1 MSKKTTMHSR
11 AKHAMRAAHSNK
23 SKATQLG
30 VAASVALVST
40 LAIAPIA
47 KGETLQQNDSSPALI
62 KKNQADTPKT
72 PTASSAGTA
81 KAAGSTNT
89 AATNKKT
96 ASNTTP
102 QSTATSPT
110 APQPAQPQT
119 HAGAHTSVR
128 ANAPEGTRA
137 PEPLTTPA
145 EKPQTPN
152 SPAGEQPPKPS
163 STPTETVAPN
173 TTHPEADTQ
182 ENADKQVTH
191 NDDTK
196 PTYTFKITYAV
207 EGYPQKEL
215 LQPTEYSFTEEEL
228 NKLSDPTND
237 GLYIP
242 VKQTKGYRTQRGA
255 YVKDK
260 NGKFVLD
267 KEKNDSITS
276 YIKIDKDLIKK
287 HVNKITSSDKTIISN
302 MVVEYRPKTVTYYI
316 RHMLQDPTDTNK
328 FTEYTKTNETIT
340 VTDEHGAAKLIH
352 VTKAKGAVGQRLYTQ
367 PLSIEGY
374 TVEENLINSPVPDDA
389 ADDEGQTSSSARH
402 TPRKNPLVLEVRYL
416 RNTHRVSYDTQGGT
430 AIQSKH
436 FLYGMQVDAVADP
449 KRKGYE
455 FLGWTQESA
464 DTQTPPPAGSTPAGT
479 ATTTPASAAP
489 NKTPDATKIDK
500 MPDHNV
506 RFVAHWK
513 AQARAQYSINVWVQK
528 ADLVDPEHPSNMDN
542 YDFIGT
548 VHKEG
553 DTDKLISDDDIDI
566 KNQLNSLQ
574 GVTFPD
580 VKHLTKDNFDD
591 YFVDDK
597 TAQDLT
603 HEFNNEQEPEYFGST
618 TKRARAMLRP
628 DGSTVV
634 NKVYNRRTYELYFA
648 LPEHDSSITNPIEGY
663 NPTITKNGKEYTYDK
678 NTPDSAYK
686 LMYRFGQRV
695 SFNTGYPNR
704 EDFVLYENNDKN
716 NETIG
721 SLGWSLANDQG
732 ERDYFDTPP
741 FRFDERFIHPKSS
754 KGVKYTQ
761 NSCMLYGKKLGKYQR
776 VLFGDANS
784 ATAMYHIVVQLE
796 TEQSVRDNLGKH
808 VSDTERT
815 YATSREY
822 TYTKADTDVSD
833 YKYTA
838 PSIEG
843 YEVIEEDAPI
853 IENGLRKVQRG
864 SSKDVYEVRDDC
876 NPTREYME
884 HEWSV
889 YVEAYN
895 KAHPGNEIDEDD
907 DDELRTWVE
916 REYPTLR
923 FVKKLYGKDSYVTD
937 DSDDSD
943 SEIDKN
949 YFLRFRYRRKTA
961 PVRFFSSE
969 HEQITSTSGEDT
981 PGVAGTPSAGAAAGA
996 TIDEPYETNLK
1007 TRNYDAMV
1015 TASKSSPDKQFTD
1028 TYTFTTPTGN
1038 TYTFTRP
1045 ANLPEH
1051 YVFAGWSLD
1060 PNGTRLVD
1068 ARKQDGTPYT
1078 KDELAQL
1085 KQEKPEEYQKLISSI
1100 PQAAQGTTLYAAW
1113 KPATPLHTI
1122 DVDMNRD
1129 DAPEHSKVYVEHLQ
1143 RAQENTTS
1151 TQTDADSP
1159 AAQPK
1164 NMFPRVAERP
1174 GYIFNG
1180 WLQEYKQKNGPVR
1193 WLPFSFDEPIQE
1205 DLHIKANWVSDPRVT
1220 GTITHVFLREGYTA
1234 EQYKAAKQANN
1245 QEALRQI
1252 VANINTTNLSNL
1264 RPRSSYAAEAAY
1276 RNGNYYPDHT
1286 YSTFTVSDKAA
1297 NNTAEFIY
1305 TPYTTQRCVVH
1316 YKDAAGNTI
1325 KPDYVFKTN
1334 KLTYDVLFAP
1344 TIAGYRLQDN
1354 QHLTQQIHF
1363 AGADAMG
1370 KTTPYEYTFTYDDVR
1385 ILSRKNDAQKSPTNY
1400 SRLQFDVDTTE
1411 LKAENGKIIA
1421 VPSQTP
1427 GGSLICAPGSIAQDG
1442 TTPAAPG
1449 TSEQPIATDHLT
1461 FDVVKGTK
1469 AYQIPLPSVQEKEGY
1484 TFIGWT
1490 SKIIFENGAQAD
1502 GATRLPIFSEE
1513 FPYKVVYTAHFK
1525 KTKIAFTSDNKNQTQ
1540 DTPDGYYKVIYKADQ
1555 NGRLQRTITD
1565 DHGKQTEE
1573 TLDQLTN
1580 IVVVDK
1586 YKTTRIDAPRAL
1598 PDKGFVEKG
1607 AFEFDGT
1614 DQKDRTYIKHFEMI
1628 TPETVEKRYVM
1639 PGQLLLQAGQTA
1651 KDLIANSNKFADSD
1665 DAATGALKATYEF
1678 CDEAGNTNT
1687 AQGKLD
1693 LKNPGEHKIFIKV
1706 TAGRAQTRVSKIVPY
1721 FYEVMPEMFFGSALK
1736 AKGYN
1741 EDLLRE
1747 YTKITFKSKPAE
1759 GVLAGKDDK
1768 TTDGDT
1774 ETLTTYV
1781 FKGNTDHKAPA
1792 TYRLDMPSCAGNNVE
1807 DKGYH
1812 YVFRGWR
1819 KVGAHAQTAP
1829 VSDFKTFKADI
1840 AANERYHIIDTP
1852 QQDIVYEAVYQQI
1865 SYITQKTDDGN
1876 VPPDSV
1882 VVSFQPAE
1890 GHTWNDGTTGPQVFY
1905 IKKGMNIARLDKN
1918 GKPIKDDDTTTKSIL
1933 DELGAQLNGYQ
1944 GAWSKSSMK
1953 DVPGDETVGD
1963 HPGEWVASHA
1973 FQEFVAKQD
1982 KFVEPTLLKLKT
1994 VCTKDALP
2002 KPEDFITNLE
2012 ALKKNNLV
2020 DGNDAITVAYANNPD
2035 TSKPGPHTVTLTI
2048 TVKHKDAAAPI
2059 TYTKNTVINVLSPV
2073 YQASDQHI
2081 KDVLKSIEQKKKENP
2096 STPNLTEEEKL
2107 VNDNYVEV
2115 SFETNTQQGSM
2126 VGVTDDASGAG
2137 GTTGTGVNT
2146 QTYSRIVLKYKDG
2159 RPQTVL
2165 DVPYVKA
2172 EQNKSDASGEFDW
2185 EFVGWELVEVPSD
2198 AAGTN
2203 SNANAAASAAA
2214 NTAANAVLGQTR
2226 DASGISAA
2234 QAARLAAT
2242 HAPKRMRRSLVGAD
2256 PTGAVDTTGTGTGT
2270 NPAGTPAG
2278 GNTIVIPPNEHSVT
2292 KKYTQK
2298 LIYRAVFKKIP
2309 HIISAK
2315 GGSGIPAGYVPFA
2328 VQPAPGHTWQ
2338 DGTTNPIINYVKSGS
2353 SIASVIQN
2361 CESNIAGFEGWR
2373 VYGADNKELTTQS
2386 EIESRTPTSART
2398 FVARQSELPHITPKD
2413 NVVISVGDAMP
2424 SYRELVQ
2431 NIEDNS
2437 AATAGTA
2444 GAGATPAAPGTPGTA
2459 AAPATQNSLD
2469 AFTNNAIN
2477 KRFAGWKTAEDG
2489 YKTIDTSKP
2498 GTYNVSF
2505 ELEYYTDKQETN
2517 ADGTP
2522 ATDTAGKPLFKKA
2535 TLRVTVP
2542 VRVLPRVI
2550 PFQDMPQEKSCE
2562 HDFIQQNYHKELFRI
2577 SSSKNGKLASAWHS
2591 YWVRNGITLNPNEF
2605 IGDVLNPREFDG
2617 AQTGDAHGSE
2627 RLAPQ
2632 ATSDAAARA
2641 NTLGVP
2647 QVVPKP
2653 GYMFKNWVA
2662 NKQSDG
2668 TIVYVANFYKLPRM
2682 NAEFKAQSRENTPFA
2697 ATLTCD
2703 ENNPLSYKAGT
2714 LQGFTAGSPAYG
2726 LTASCTAD
2734 SCSVTGTPVVTDWKP
2749 GEQKRTVTLHFES
2762 RDKFGRE
2769 SEFAIA
2775 VDIVRANTKPSGG
2788 HGGTIGG
2795 AGHESFGHVSGIL
2808 HPALRR
2814 GDEGAGVGSAD
2825 GANAGA
2831 EAHAAGTLPVITHN
2845 NLGSLRA
2852 THVARGARLPQTGDP
2867 SLAHTAGMLAGAGM
2881 ALMSGV
2887 LVKKK
2892 KKQNATSEE

>member
-47 KGETLQQNDSSPALI
+47 KGETLQQNDASPSLI

-128 ANAPEGTRA
+128 ANAPEGARA
-137 PEPLTTPA
+137 PKPLTTPA

-152 SPAGEQPPKPS
+152 SPAGEQPTNPS
-163 STPTETVAPN
+163 SKPTETVAPN
-173 TTHPEADTQ
+173 TAHPEADTQ
-182 ENADKQVTH
+182 EHADKQVKR

-196 PTYTFKITYAV
+196 RTYTFTITYAV

-316 RHMLQDPTDTNK
+316 RHMLQDSTDTNK
-328 FTEYTKTNETIT
+328 FTEYTKTNNTIT
-340 VTDEHGAAKLIH
+340 VTDEDGSQKVIH
-352 VTKAKGAVGQRLYTQ
+352 VTKAAGAVGQRLYTQ

-389 ADDEGQTSSSARH
+389 DDDEGQTSSSAGH
-402 TPRKNPLVLEVRYL
+402 TPRKKPLVLEVRYL
-416 RNTHRVSYDTQGGT
+416 RNSHRVSYDTQGGT

-436 FLYGMQVDAVADP
+436 FLYGTQVDAVVDP

-464 DTQTPPPAGSTPAGT
+464 DTQTPTPAGSTPAGT
-479 ATTTPASAAP
+479 ATATPASAAP

-513 AQARAQYSINVWVQK
+513 PASQRAQYHINIWVQK
-528 ADLVDPEHPSNMDN
+528 ADLPKPDDPTNMDN
-542 YDFIGT
+542 YDFIGQ
-548 VHKEG
+548 VKKEG
-553 DTDKLISDDDIDI
+553 TSDGTVTDADLNLNNNQMANLAWPDQKLRGAITNKEDFDKYFMEDNAS
-566 KNQLNSLQ
+566 SE
-574 GVTFPD
+574 
-580 VKHLTKDNFDD
+580 LTKKMNS
-591 YFVDDK
+591 VE
-597 TAQDLT
+597 A
-603 HEFNNEQEPEYFGST
+603 PEYFGAKKMRAL
-618 TKRARAMLRP
+618 TKIRP
-628 DGSTVV
+628 DGTTVV
-634 NKVYNRRTYELYFA
+634 NKVFNRRVYELIFA
-648 LPEHDSSITNPIEGY
+648 NPDIEKNGTTTKLF
-663 NPTITKNGKEYTYDK
+663 NTVHHFTITKGDKEYNDTDK
-678 NTPDSAYK
+678 SKLYK
-686 LMYRFGQRV
+686 VTYRFGQTIHYTSGFPTDTETKRYKTEEDDSRV
-695 SFNTGYPNR
+695 FG
-704 EDFVLYENNDKN
+704 
-716 NETIG
+716 
-721 SLGWSLANDQG
+721 LGWRVANDAG
-732 ERDYFDTPP
+732 KVFFIDTPP
-741 FRFDERFIHPKSS
+741 YRFDEKHFIAPQTKDSGAFS
-754 KGVKYTQ
+754 QKNIRLFGENLTP
-761 NSCMLYGKKLGKYQR
+761 YQR
-776 VLFGDANS
+776 VLVPDGSNNS
-784 ATAMYHIVVQLE
+784 AGSVHVLVKLE
-796 TEQSVRDNLGKH
+796 TEESARRNDDSNREYVASELSYTKDDTVNSDYPYGAPTIEGFEPLEQTQSV
-808 VSDTERT
+808 
-815 YATSREY
+815 ATPREDDY
-822 TYTKADTDVSD
+822 YDKLADELADVWKKD
-833 YKYTA
+833 H
-838 PSIEG
+838 PE
-843 YEVIEEDAPI
+843 EEDDPD
-853 IENGLRKVQRG
+853 G
-864 SSKDVYEVRDDC
+864 S
-876 NPTREYME
+876 
-884 HEWSV
+884 
-889 YVEAYN
+889 
-895 KAHPGNEIDEDD
+895 
-907 DDELRTWVE
+907 DDEFREWVE
-916 REYPTLR
+916 QKFPHLVFTS
-923 FVKKLYGKDSYVTD
+923 KG
-937 DSDDSD
+937 SDDSD
-943 SEIDKN
+943 LEENGLLIFK
-949 YFLRFRYRRKTA
+949 YKRKKA
-961 PVRFFSSE
+961 PVRFAVDE
-969 HEQITSTSGEDT
+969 VTPIQDTQGDHASTQE
-981 PGVAGTPSAGAAAGA
+981 PFGTNIKKFAPNYNGA
-996 TIDEPYETNLK
+996 
-1007 TRNYDAMV
+1007 V
-1015 TASKSSPDKQFTD
+1015 TKNAPAQGKQFASSYTFRLNGK
-1028 TYTFTTPTGN
+1028 TYTFK
-1038 TYTFTRP
+1038 RP
-1045 ANLPEH
+1045 DNLPED
-1051 YVFAGWSLD
+1051 YEFAGWSLD
-1060 PNGTRLVD
+1060 PAGTKKLEPL
-1068 ARKQDGTPYT
+1068 KSDGTPYT
-1078 KDELAQL
+1078 AKELAELL
-1085 KQEKPEEYQKLISSI
+1085 KKSPEDITRALGKTPLESAGI
-1100 PQAAQGTTLYAAW
+1100 TLYASW
-1113 KPATPLHTI
+1113 KRADTIHTI

-1129 DAPEHSKVYVEHLQ
+1129 DAPKHSTVYVEHLQ

-1180 WLQEYKQKNGPVR
+1180 WLQEYKQKDGSVR

-1234 EQYKAAKQANN
+1234 EQYKTAKQTGN
-1245 QEALRQI
+1245 QEALRQMI
-1252 VANINTTNLSNL
+1252 ANINVTNLSNL

-1276 RNGNYYPDHT
+1276 RNGNYFPDHT
-1286 YSTFTVSDKAA
+1286 YSTFTVSDNASK
-1297 NNTAEFIY
+1297 NTAEFIY

-1325 KPDYVFKTN
+1325 KPDYVFETN

-1344 TIAGYRLQDN
+1344 TIAGYRLQDS

-1411 LKAENGKIIA
+1411 LKAEHGKIIA

-1628 TPETVEKRYVM
+1628 KPETVEKRYVM

-1651 KDLIANSNKFADSD
+1651 KDLIANSKEFADSD
-1665 DAATGALKATYEF
+1665 DATTGALKATYEF

-1693 LKNPGEHKIFIKV
+1693 LINPGEHKIFIKV

-1741 EDLLRE
+1741 NDLLRE

-1768 TTDGDT
+1768 TTEGNT

-1840 AANERYHIIDTP
+1840 AANERYHTIDTP

-2081 KDVLKSIEQKKKENP
+2081 KDVLKKIEDKKKNP
-2096 STPNLTEEEKL
+2096 SAPNLNEEEKL

-2115 SFETNTQQGSM
+2115 SFETNTEQGSM
-2126 VGVTDDASGAG
+2126 VGVTPDASGAG
-2137 GTTGTGVNT
+2137 STPGTGTEK

-2172 EQNKSDASGEFDW
+2172 EQNKKDASGEFDW
-2185 EFVGWELVEVPSD
+2185 EFVGWELVKVPSD
-2198 AAGTN
+2198 AAGTD
-2203 SNANAAASAAA
+2203 SNANAAASA
-2214 NTAANAVLGQTR
+2214 AANAVLGQTR

-2234 QAARLAAT
+2234 R
-2242 HAPKRMRRSLVGAD
+2242 APKRMRRSLVDAD
-2256 PTGAVDTTGTGTGT
+2256 PTGAVDTTGTGT

-2278 GNTIVIPPNEHSVT
+2278 GNTIVIPPNKHSVT
-2292 KKYTQK
+2292 NKYTQK

-2373 VYGADNKELTTQS
+2373 VYGADNKELTTQA
-2386 EIESRTPTSART
+2386 EVESRTPTSART
-2398 FVARQSELPHITPKD
+2398 FVARQSEVPNITPKD

-2431 NIEDNS
+2431 NTEDNS
-2437 AATAGTA
+2437 VGTAGTA

-2459 AAPATQNSLD
+2459 ATPATQNSLD

-2477 KRFAGWKTAEDG
+2477 KRFAGWKTAKDG

-2517 ADGTP
+2517 TDGTP

-2550 PFQDMPQEKSCE
+2550 PFQNMPQTTSSE
-2562 HDFIQQNYHKELFRI
+2562 HEFIQQNYHKELFRI
-2577 SSSKNGKLASAWHS
+2577 STSKNGKLASAWHS
-2591 YWVRNGITLNPNEF
+2591 YWVRNGITLNPNEY

-2617 AQTGDAHGSE
+2617 ATNGANGAE
-2627 RLAPQ
+2627 ALAPQ
-2632 ATSDAAARA
+2632 ATSDDAARA

-2647 QVVPKP
+2647 QVVAKP

-2662 NKQSDG
+2662 IKQSDG
-2668 TIVYVANFYKLPRM
+2668 TIVYMANFYKLPRM
-2682 NAEFKAQSRENTPFA
+2682 NAQFKAQSRENTPFV
-2697 ATLTCD
+2697 ATLTTN
-2703 ENNPLSYKAGT
+2703 ENNPLSYKTGT

-2726 LTASCTAD
+2726 LTASCTAN
-2734 SCSVTGTPVVTDWKP
+2734 SCSVTGTPVVTDWQP

-2788 HGGTIGG
+2788 HGGVIGG

-2814 GDEGAGVGSAD
+2814 GDGGVGV
-2825 GANAGA
+2825 GAGA
-2831 EAHAAGTLPVITHN
+2831 EVHAAGTLPVITHN

>member
-47 KGETLQQNDSSPALI
+47 KGETLQQNDASPALI

-89 AATNKKT
+89 AATNKKA

-102 QSTATSPT
+102 QSTPTSPT

-128 ANAPEGTRA
+128 TNAPEGARA

-145 EKPQTPN
+145 EKPQTAN
-152 SPAGEQPPKPS
+152 SPANEQPPKPS

-196 PTYTFKITYAV
+196 PTYTFTITYAV

-228 NKLSDPTND
+228 DKLTKD

-242 VKQTKGYRTQRGA
+242 VKQTPGYRTQRGA

-260 NGKFVLD
+260 NGGFVLD
-267 KEKNDSITS
+267 NEKNDAITS

-287 HVNKITSSDKTIISN
+287 HVNKITSSDKNIISN

-328 FTEYTKTNETIT
+328 FTEYTKTNDTIT
-340 VTDEHGAAKLIH
+340 VTDENGATKVIH
-352 VTKAKGAVGQRLYTQ
+352 VTKSKGAVGQRLYTQ

-374 TVEENLINSPVPDDA
+374 TAEENLINSPVPDDT
-389 ADDEGQTSSSARH
+389 DVDEGQTSSSASH
-402 TPRKNPLVLEVRYL
+402 KPRKNPLVLEVRYL

-449 KRKGYE
+449 TRKGYD
-455 FLGWTQESA
+455 FLGWTQEST
-464 DTQTPPPAGSTPAGT
+464 DTQTPTPAGT
-479 ATTTPASAAP
+479 TATTPAEATPAGAAP
-489 NKTPDATKIDK
+489 NKKPDATKIDK

-513 AQARAQYSINVWVQK
+513 AHARAQYSINVWVQK
-528 ADLVDPEHPSNMDN
+528 ADLADPEHPSSMDN

-553 DTDKLISDDDIDI
+553 DTDKLISDNDIDI
-566 KNQLNSLQ
+566 KNQLNALQ
-574 GVTFPD
+574 GITFPD

-603 HEFNNEQEPEYFGST
+603 HTFNNEQEPEYFGST

-648 LPEHDSSITNPIEGY
+648 LPEQDSSSANPIEGY
-663 NPTITKNGKEYTYDK
+663 NPTITKKGTSKEYTYDK

-686 LMYRFGQRV
+686 ITYRFGQRI

-704 EDFVLYENNDKN
+704 EEFVLYENNNKN
-716 NETIG
+716 NEKARSI
-721 SLGWSLANDQG
+721 GWSLANDQN
-732 ERDYFDTPP
+732 ERYYFDTPP
-741 FRFDERFIHPKSS
+741 FRFDERFIHPKNK
-754 KGVKYTQ
+754 KGEEYTR
-761 NSCMLYGKKLGKYQR
+761 NSLMLYGKKLGKYQR
-776 VLFGDANS
+776 VLFGDANYQ
-784 ATAMYHIVVQLE
+784 TAMYHIVVQLE
-796 TEQSVRDNLGKH
+796 TEQSVRDNLGKN
-808 VSDTERT
+808 VPDTERT
-815 YATSREY
+815 YETSREY
-822 TYTKADTDVSD
+822 TYTKADVDSAD
-833 YKYTA
+833 YAYTA
-838 PSIEG
+838 PTIEG
-843 YEVIEEDAPI
+843 YEIIAEDAPI
-853 IENGLRKVQRG
+853 IEGGVRKAKRG
-864 SSKDVYEVRDDC
+864 SAVDIGDIMDDC

-884 HEWSV
+884 HDWDA
-889 YVEAYN
+889 YVKAYK
-895 KAHPGNEIDEDD
+895 KAHPEKQIDEDD
-907 DDELRTWVE
+907 DDAFNAWIA

-923 FVKKLYGKDSYVTD
+923 FVRKFYGKDSYATNSEDHND
-937 DSDDSD
+937 DD
-943 SEIDKN
+943 EIEQN
-949 YFLRFRYRRKTA
+949 YFLRFRYKRKTA

-969 HEQITSTSGEDT
+969 HEQITSTSGEAT
-981 PGVAGTPSAGAAAGA
+981 SGATGTPNTSVANAA

-1028 TYTFTTPTGN
+1028 TYTFTTPTGK

-1060 PNGTRLVD
+1060 PNGTRLID
-1068 ARKQDGTPYT
+1068 ARKKDGTPYT
-1078 KDELAQL
+1078 KEELTRLRQD
-1085 KQEKPEEYQKLISSI
+1085 KPEEYQKLISSI
-1100 PQAAQGTTLYAAW
+1100 PQAAHGTTLYAAW

-1122 DVDMNRD
+1122 DVDMQRD
-1129 DAPEHSKVYVEHLQ
+1129 DAPEHSKVFVEHLQ
-1143 RAQENTTS
+1143 RAQENTTT

-1164 NMFPRVAERP
+1164 DMFPRVAERP

-1245 QEALRQI
+1245 QDALRKM

-1276 RNGNYYPDHT
+1276 RNGNYVPDHT
-1286 YSTFTVSDKAA
+1286 YSMFTVSDTVA

-1325 KPDYVFKTN
+1325 KPDYEFKTN

-1354 QHLTQQIHF
+1354 QHLTQQIRF
-1363 AGADAMG
+1363 PGADAQG
-1370 KTTPYEYTFTYDDVR
+1370 KIAPYEYTFTYDDVR

-1411 LKAENGKIIA
+1411 LKAENGKIITI
-1421 VPSQTP
+1421 PSQTP
-1427 GGSLICAPGSIAQDG
+1427 GGSLICAPGSIAQDD
-1442 TTPAAPG
+1442 TTPSAPG
-1449 TSEQPIATDHLT
+1449 SGGTSAPTATDHLT

-1490 SKIIFENGAQAD
+1490 SKIIFENGTHAD

-1540 DTPDGYYKVIYKADQ
+1540 DTPVGYYKVIYKADQ

-1693 LKNPGEHKIFIKV
+1693 LINPGEHKIFIKV

-1736 AKGYN
+1736 TKEYSN
-1741 EDLLRE
+1741 DLLRE

-1768 TTDGDT
+1768 TTEGNT

-1840 AANERYHIIDTP
+1840 AANERYHTIDTP

-1963 HPGEWVASHA
+1963 HPDEWVASHA

-2020 DGNDAITVAYANNPD
+2020 DGNDAITVTYANNPD

-2048 TVKHKDAAAPI
+2048 TVKHKDASAPI

-2081 KDVLKSIEQKKKENP
+2081 KDVLKKIEDKKKENP

-2126 VGVTDDASGAG
+2126 VGVTNDTSGAG
-2137 GTTGTGVNT
+2137 GTTGTGANT

-2165 DVPYVKA
+2165 DVPYIKA

-2185 EFVGWELVEVPSD
+2185 EFVGWKLVAVQSD
-2198 AAGTN
+2198 ATGTN
-2203 SNANAAASAAA
+2203 GNASAAV
-2214 NTAANAVLGQTR
+2214 NAAVNAVLGQTR
-2226 DASGISAA
+2226 DASAISVA
-2234 QAARLAAT
+2234 QAARATQAA
-2242 HAPKRMRRSLVGAD
+2242 HAPKRMRRSLVDAD
-2256 PTGAVDTTGTGTGT
+2256 PTGAVDTTGTGT

-2605 IGDVLNPREFDG
+2605 IGDVLNPREFGDTTNG
-2617 AQTGDAHGSE
+2617 AQTGAAQGAAHSSE
-2627 RLAPQ
+2627 TLAPQ
-2632 ATSDAAARA
+2632 ATSDAAAGA

-2647 QVVPKP
+2647 QVIPKP

-2662 NKQSDG
+2662 TKQSDG
-2668 TIVYVANFYKLPRM
+2668 TIVYMANFYKLPRM
-2682 NAEFKAQSRENTPFA
+2682 NAQFKAQSRENTPFV

-2703 ENNPLSYKAGT
+2703 ENNPLSYKTGT

-2726 LTASCTAD
+2726 LTASCTAN
-2734 SCSVTGTPVVTDWKP
+2734 SCSVTGTPVVTDWQP

-2788 HGGTIGG
+2788 HGGVIGG

-2814 GDEGAGVGSAD
+2814 GDGGVGV
-2825 GANAGA
+2825 GAGA
-2831 EAHAAGTLPVITHN
+2831 EVHAAGTLPVITHN

-2892 KKQNATSEE
+2892 KKQNAEGQE

>member
-47 KGETLQQNDSSPALI
+47 KGETLQQNDASPSLI

-89 AATNKKT
+89 AATNKKA

-110 APQPAQPQT
+110 TPQPAQSQT
-119 HAGAHTSVR
+119 HTDVHTSVR

-215 LQPTEYSFTEEEL
+215 LQPTEYSFTKEEL
-228 NKLSDPTND
+228 DKLSSSTND

-242 VKQTKGYRTQRGA
+242 VKQTPGYRTQRGA

-267 KEKNDSITS
+267 NEKNDAITS
-276 YIKIDKDLIKK
+276 YIRIDKKLIEK
-287 HVNKITSSDKTIISN
+287 HINKITSSDKNIISN

-436 FLYGMQVDAVADP
+436 FLYEMQVDAVADP
-449 KRKGYE
+449 KRKGYD
-455 FLGWTQESA
+455 FIGWTQENA
-464 DTQTPPPAGSTPAGT
+464 DTQTPTPAGSTPAGT
-479 ATTTPASAAP
+479 ATTTPASATP

-716 NETIG
+716 NDKIN

-732 ERDYFDTPP
+732 EIDYFDTPP

-822 TYTKADTDVSD
+822 TYTKADTDISD

-843 YEVIEEDAPI
+843 YEVIQEDAPI
-853 IENGLRKVQRG
+853 NEGGVRKATRG
-864 SSKDVYEVRDDC
+864 AHKDIYDVMDNCD
-876 NPTREYME
+876 PTREYME
-884 HEWSV
+884 HDWSV

-895 KAHPGNEIDEDD
+895 KAHPEKQIDEDD
-907 DDELRTWVE
+907 DDAFNAWIA

-923 FVKKLYGKDSYVTD
+923 FVKKFYGKDGYATS
-937 DSDDSD
+937 SDDHND
-943 SEIDKN
+943 DDEIEQN
-949 YFLRFRYRRKTA
+949 YFLRFRYKRKTA

-969 HEQITSTSGEDT
+969 HEQITSTSGEAT
-981 PGVAGTPSAGAAAGA
+981 PGAAGTPNTSVANTA

-1015 TASKSSPDKQFTD
+1015 TASKSTPDKQFTD
-1028 TYTFTTPTGN
+1028 TYTFTTPAGN

-1122 DVDMNRD
+1122 DVDMQRD

-1143 RAQENTTS
+1143 RAQENTTDK
-1151 TQTDADSP
+1151 QTDADSP
-1159 AAQPK
+1159 TALPK

-1180 WLQEYKQKNGPVR
+1180 WLQEYKQKDKSVR

-1220 GTITHVFLREGYTA
+1220 GTITHVFLREGYTWK
-1234 EQYKAAKQANN
+1234 QYKAAKQANN
-1245 QEALRQI
+1245 QEALRQM
-1252 VANINTTNLSNL
+1252 VANVNTTNLSNL

-1286 YSTFTVSDKAA
+1286 YSTFTVSNDAA
-1297 NNTAEFIY
+1297 KNTAEFIY

-1325 KPDYVFKTN
+1325 KPDYVFETN

-1344 TIAGYRLQDN
+1344 TIAGYRLQDS

-2081 KDVLKSIEQKKKENP
+2081 KDVLKKIEDKKKNP
-2096 STPNLTEEEKL
+2096 SAPQLSEEEKQFK
-2107 VNDNYVEV
+2107 DNYARVEFSSGIGGTLDGGKEKV
-2115 SFETNTQQGSM
+2115 THYVKKDTDITLETPTVTAKENQGDGTGKKFKYVFTGWKLQITPSSATPASSQGSQ
-2126 VGVTDDASGAG
+2126 DGAQPG
-2137 GTTGTGVNT
+2137 SAQT
-2146 QTYSRIVLKYKDG
+2146 Q
-2159 RPQTVL
+2159 P
-2165 DVPYVKA
+2165 
-2172 EQNKSDASGEFDW
+2172 
-2185 EFVGWELVEVPSD
+2185 
-2198 AAGTN
+2198 
-2203 SNANAAASAAA
+2203 AASASTRAPRRRRSLDA
-2214 NTAANAVLGQTR
+2214 LMPFTTLVQTDTPTGTTVTDIVLSNKDLNPENLPKTLRMLKAKYGKTFTNAIYTFVAQYVEQPYILDSSQQDTVPEGYVPLAFLPGPKHTWKDGSTRPYIFYIQSGTDITSHKHELEAQLSGFIDWQVYDKNGALIEKVDQITAANNPK
-2226 DASGISAA
+2226 
-2234 QAARLAAT
+2234 
-2242 HAPKRMRRSLVGAD
+2242 HA
-2256 PTGAVDTTGTGTGT
+2256 
-2270 NPAGTPAG
+2270 
-2278 GNTIVIPPNEHSVT
+2278 
-2292 KKYTQK
+2292 YT
-2298 LIYRAVFKKIP
+2298 LIA
-2309 HIISAK
+2309 H
-2315 GGSGIPAGYVPFA
+2315 
-2328 VQPAPGHTWQ
+2328 
-2338 DGTTNPIINYVKSGS
+2338 
-2353 SIASVIQN
+2353 
-2361 CESNIAGFEGWR
+2361 
-2373 VYGADNKELTTQS
+2373 QS
-2386 EIESRTPTSART
+2386 EVPN
-2398 FVARQSELPHITPKD
+2398 ITPKD
-2413 NVVISVGDAMP
+2413 DVVMSVGDEVPKYDKLINDIKQGTTKVPGLAAFM
-2424 SYRELVQ
+2424 
-2431 NIEDNS
+2431 NS
-2437 AATAGTA
+2437 
-2444 GAGATPAAPGTPGTA
+2444 
-2459 AAPATQNSLD
+2459 D
-2469 AFTNNAIN
+2469 
-2477 KRFAGWKTAEDG
+2477 RFVG
-2489 YKTIDTSKP
+2489 
-2498 GTYNVSF
+2498 F
-2505 ELEYYTDKQETN
+2505 EAHSTEVPLN
-2517 ADGTP
+2517 P
-2522 ATDTAGKPLFKKA
+2522 HAGKPGVYVERFGLKYKNDKGDIEVKHIA
-2535 TLRVTVP
+2535 VNI
-2542 VRVLPRVI
+2542 RVLPRVI
-2550 PFQDMPQEKSCE
+2550 PTQNAPADGTPE
-2562 HDFIQQNYHKELFRI
+2562 DVFIKKNYHKELFRI

-2591 YWVRNGITLNPNEF
+2591 YWVRNGITLNPNEY
-2605 IGDVLNPREFDG
+2605 IGDVLNPREFGDTTNG
-2617 AQTGDAHGSE
+2617 AQTGDAHSSE
-2627 RLAPQ
+2627 TLAPQ
-2632 ATSDAAARA
+2632 ATSDDAARA

-2647 QVVPKP
+2647 QVVAKP

-2662 NKQSDG
+2662 IKQSDG
-2668 TIVYVANFYKLPRM
+2668 TIVYMANFYKLPRM
-2682 NAEFKAQSRENTPFA
+2682 NAQFKAQSRENTPFV

-2703 ENNPLSYKAGT
+2703 ENNPLSYKTGT

-2726 LTASCTAD
+2726 LTASCTAN
-2734 SCSVTGTPVVTDWKP
+2734 SCSVTGTPVVTDWQP

-2788 HGGTIGG
+2788 HGGVIGG

-2814 GDEGAGVGSAD
+2814 GDGGVGVGSAD

-2892 KKQNATSEE
+2892 KKQNAEGQE